1 MLDTCSGPP
10 FDGLGFSILIYR
22 FSMISDFQ
30 SNTPVFSLRTSSALS
45 DIATT
50 FQQSG
55 IDSPAYILDQAAFH
69 RNGEILKRVQDE
81 TGARILLAQKA
92 FACFALYP
100 TLRNYLAGTAASGL
114 HEARLGAE
122 EFGSEVHVFSPAY
135 KPAEMEE
142 LLKISDHLVF
152 NSLSQW
158 TRYREQVL
166 TAERKVSAGLRINPE
181 YAEACA
187 EIYNPCAPGSRF
199 GVLSELMNEDDL
211 GGIEGLHFHTLC
223 EQGPDALER
232 TLEHVIAKFDPYLKR
247 MKWLNMG
254 GGHLITSDFYD
265 VEALIRVIREVQA
278 RYPQIQVYLE
288 PGEAISSGGGVLIG
302 SVIDIVENGMQIAVL
317 DVSATTHMPDVL
329 EMPYR
334 PDIFG
339 SGFPGEKAHTY
350 RLGGPTCLAG
360 DVIGD
365 FSFDEPLQIGDQL
378 VFQDM
383 AHYTMVKNT
392 TFNGVELPRIAIIR
406 EEGIIEIIREFDYET
421 YRSRLA

>member
-1 MLDTCSGPP
+1 
-10 FDGLGFSILIYR
+10 
-22 FSMISDFQ
+22 MISDFQ
-30 SNTPVFSLRTSSALS
+30 SNTPDSPSHFSPRTPTPLT
-45 DIATT
+45 DIATA
-50 FQQSG
+50 FQQSSL
-55 IDSPAYILDQAAFH
+55 DSPAYILDQAAFH

-122 EFGSEVHVFSPAY
+122 EFGQEVHVFSPAY

-142 LLKISDHLVF
+142 LLQISDHLIF

-166 TAERKVSAGLRINPE
+166 TSQRKVSAGLRINPE

-199 GVLSELMNEDDL
+199 GVLSHLMNEHDL
-211 GGIEGLHFHTLC
+211 AGIEGLHFHTLC
-223 EQGPDALER
+223 EQGPEALER
-232 TLEHVIAKFDPYLKR
+232 TLEHVIAKFDTYLKN

-265 VEALIRVIREVQA
+265 VESLISIIKHIQA
-278 RYPQIQVYLE
+278 RYPQLQIYLE

-302 SVIDIVENGMQIAVL
+302 SVIDIVENGMQIAIL

-334 PDIFG
+334 PDILG
-339 SGFPGEKAHTY
+339 AGLANEKAHTY

-365 FSFDEPLQIGDQL
+365 YSFELPLQIGDQL

-392 TFNGVELPRIAIIR
+392 TFNGVELPKIAIMR
-406 EEGIIEIIREFDYET
+406 EEGCIELIRDFDYET
-421 YRSRLA
+421 YRNRLS